1 MYTANIFPD
10 DTIVAPATA
19 NGLAALGVIRV
30 SGKNAFTIV
39 NQVFKGKD
47 LQKQATH
54 TIHYG
59 HIID

>member
-19 NGLAALGVIRV
+19 NGIAALGVIRV

-39 NQVFKGKD
+39 NQVFMGTPK
-47 LQKQATH
+47 TH
-54 TIHYG
+54 NWPLNSVR
-59 HIID
+59 